1 MKQENNR
8 RFFFSPPWEGLGEAL
23 KLSWRNLWRNKRRTL
38 ITVSSIFFGVLLSAY
53 MTSMQEG
60 SYDKMV
66 EIVVKFYSGYI
77 QVHHQEYWENKSIN
91 NTFEY
96 DQVLIDKIMAN
107 KNVDF
112 VIPRLESFGLAS
124 SEELTKGAIVFGI
137 DPEPENLLTS
147 ISEKITKGNYLAP
160 DDDGVIIGEGLAS
173 YLKLQLNDTLV
184 VISQGFHGVSA
195 AGKFPV
201 RGIIRHVSPELN
213 KTIVYMSLPKCQEF
227 FSAGSRLTSLVVNVK
242 NSDVMRRALRSLKND
257 IQSPYS
263 VMSWEE
269 MQPEVVQQIEGD
281 RAGGVVM
288 KIVLYLVI
296 AFGVLG
302 TVMMMIAERK
312 REFGVMV
319 SVGMK
324 KGKLATILFVETILI
339 GLIGIASGV
348 LAALPLIQ
356 IQKANPIP
364 LTGQAAQMMEDFGF
378 EPYMFFSSGPEIFY
392 FQAISVFVLT
402 MVVAVYPI
410 IAAFRL
416 KEIEALHA

>member
-1 MKQENNR
+1 MKQEKNR
-8 RFFFSPPWEGLGEAL
+8 RSLFSPLWEGLREAF
-23 KLSWRNLWRNKRRTL
+23 KLAWRNLWRNKRRTL

-60 SYDKMV
+60 SYEKMV

-77 QVHHQEYWENKSIN
+77 QVHHEEYWENKSIN

-96 DQVLIDKIMAN
+96 DQALTDKIMDN
-107 KNVDF
+107 KDVDF

-137 DPEPENLLTS
+137 DPEAENQLTS
-147 ISEKITKGNYLAP
+147 ISEKITKGNYLTKN
-160 DDDGVIIGEGLAS
+160 DEGVIIGEGLAN

-184 VISQGFHGVSA
+184 MISQGFHGVSA

-201 RGIIRHVSPELN
+201 RGIIKHVSPELN
-213 KTIVYMSLPKCQEF
+213 KTIVYMALPKCQEF
-227 FSAGSRLTSLVVNVK
+227 FSAENRLTSLVVNIK
-242 NSDVMRRALRSLKND
+242 DSDMMRRTLRNLKND
-257 IQSPYS
+257 IQLPYS

-281 RAGGVVM
+281 RASGVIM
-288 KIVLYLVI
+288 KAILYMVI

-302 TVMMMIAERK
+302 TIMMMIAERK
-312 REFGVMV
+312 HEFGVMV

-324 KGKLATILFVETILI
+324 KGKLAIILLFETILI
-339 GLIGIASGV
+339 GLMGIASGILV
-348 LAALPLIQ
+348 ALPLIQ

-364 LTGQAAQMMEDFGF
+364 FTGQAAQMMEEFGF
-378 EPYMFFSSGPEIFY
+378 EPYMFFSSTPGVFY
-392 FQAISVFVLT
+392 HQAISVFILT
-402 MVVAVYPI
+402 IIIAIYPVV
-410 IAAFRL
+410 AAFRL
-416 KEIEALHA
+416 NEIKALHS

>member
-8 RFFFSPPWEGLGEAL
+8 RSFFCSPWEGLREAF
-23 KLSWRNLWRNKRRTL
+23 KLAWRNLWRNKRRTL

-60 SYDKMV
+60 SYEKMV

-77 QVHHQEYWENKSIN
+77 QVHHEEYWENKSIN

-96 DQVLIDKIMAN
+96 DQALTDKIMVN
-107 KNVDF
+107 KDVDF

-137 DPEPENLLTS
+137 DPEPENQLTG
-147 ISEKITKGNYLAP
+147 ILEKITKGNYLTKN
-160 DDDGVIIGEGLAS
+160 DDGVIIGEGLAS

-184 VISQGFHGVSA
+184 MISQGFHGVSA

-201 RGIIRHVSPELN
+201 RGIIKHVSPELN
-213 KTIVYMSLPKCQEF
+213 KTIVYMALPKCQEF
-227 FSAGSRLTSLVVNVK
+227 FSAENRLTSLVVNIK
-242 NSDVMRRALRSLKND
+242 DSDMMRRTLRNLKND

-281 RAGGVVM
+281 RASGVIM
-288 KIVLYLVI
+288 KAILYMVI

-302 TVMMMIAERK
+302 TIMMMIAERK

-324 KGKLATILFVETILI
+324 KGKLATILLFETILI
-339 GLIGIASGV
+339 GLMGIASGILV
-348 LAALPLIQ
+348 ALPLIQ

-364 LTGQAAQMMEDFGF
+364 FTGQAAQMMEEFGF
-378 EPYMFFSSGPEIFY
+378 EPYMFFSSTPEVFY
-392 FQAISVFVLT
+392 HQAISVFVLT
-402 MVVAVYPI
+402 II
-410 IAAFRL
+410 IAIYPVIAALRL
-416 KEIEALHA
+416 KEIKALHS